1 MGARRFVTCL
11 PFLMVLWVSCVVW
24 AQSQGM
30 TRLEREERQAM
41 LSTIYEDI
49 RKEYYDP
56 KFHGLDWNAKFAEA
70 KQNIAKANTKTEANL
85 QIAAMLETLDDSHT
99 HFIPPARSVREEYGF
114 LYEMVGNHCIVVH
127 VKPGSDAETKGLKRG
142 DEVLTIN
149 GFAPARD
156 SLSKMTYVL
165 NVLYP
170 QTGLRLS
177 LRDSAGST
185 RNLDVMA
192 KEKDV
197 PAILTGVDRWRAS
210 MDRQENR
217 RQEAPSWVE
226 FGDPLM
232 ILRLSDF
239 MFSDLNAEGL
249 IEKARTH
256 KALILD
262 LRGNPGGSLETLR
275 HFLGGFFENDVKIG
289 DEVRRDKT
297 VNFATKTRR
306 NPFTGKLFVLIDSQS
321 ASAAEIFARV
331 VQLEKRGTVIGDSS
345 SGSVMAAQFRSHT
358 YGTHEVLLYGLELS
372 VADFIMPDG
381 KSLEHTGVTPDEK
394 MLPSQDDMAL
404 NRDPVLSAAAAK
416 AGVSLSPEKAAT
428 LFPLE
433 WLRN

>member
-1 MGARRFVTCL
+1 MGMRRFVTGL
-11 PFLMVLWVSCVVW
+11 FFLIGGWGSCVMW
-24 AQSQGM
+24 AQNQEM

-41 LSTIYEDI
+41 LSTIYDDI

-70 KQNIAKANTKTEANL
+70 KQNIAKANTKAEANL
-85 QIAAMLETLDDSHT
+85 QIAAMLEALDDSHT
-99 HFIPPARSVREEYGF
+99 HFIPPARSVREDYGF
-114 LYEMVGNHCIVVH
+114 VYEMVGKRCIVMH
-127 VKPGSDAETKGLKRG
+127 VKPGSEAETEGVKRG
-142 DEVLTIN
+142 DEVLAIN
-149 GFAPARD
+149 GFTPARD
-156 SLSKMTYVL
+156 SLSKMKYVL

-177 LRDSAGST
+177 LRDSTGT
-185 RNLDVMA
+185 MRNLDVMA
-192 KEKDV
+192 KERDV

-210 MDRQENR
+210 LDRQENR
-217 RQEAPSWVE
+217 RLEEPTWVE
-226 FGDPLM
+226 FGDSLM

-239 MFSDLNAEGL
+239 TFSDFGAESL

-275 HFLGGFFENDVKIG
+275 HFLAGFFENEVKIG
-289 DEVRRDKT
+289 DEVRREKT
-297 VNFATKTRR
+297 VKFGTKTRR

-331 VQLEKRGTVIGDSS
+331 IQLEKRGTVIGDSS

-358 YGTHEVLLYGLELS
+358 YGTHQVLLYGLELS

-394 MLPSQDDMAL
+394 MLPSQEDLAM
-404 NRDPVLSAAAAK
+404 NRDPVLSAVAGR
-416 AGVSLSPEKAAT
+416 AGVNLSPEKAAT
-428 LFPLE
+428 LFPVE
-433 WLRN
+433 WLRD

>member
-1 MGARRFVTCL
+1 
-11 PFLMVLWVSCVVW
+11 
-24 AQSQGM
+24 
-30 TRLEREERQAM
+30 
-41 LSTIYEDI
+41 
-49 RKEYYDP
+49 
-56 KFHGLDWNAKFAEA
+56 
-70 KQNIAKANTKTEANL
+70 
-85 QIAAMLETLDDSHT
+85 
-99 HFIPPARSVREEYGF
+99 
-114 LYEMVGNHCIVVH
+114 
-127 VKPGSDAETKGLKRG
+127 
-142 DEVLTIN
+142 
-149 GFAPARD
+149 
-156 SLSKMTYVL
+156 
-165 NVLYP
+165 
-170 QTGLRLS
+170 
-177 LRDSAGST
+177 
-185 RNLDVMA
+185 
-192 KEKDV
+192 
-197 PAILTGVDRWRAS
+197 
-210 MDRQENR
+210 
-217 RQEAPSWVE
+217 
-226 FGDPLM
+226 LM

-249 IEKARTH
+249 IEKARAH

-275 HFLGGFFENDVKIG
+275 HFLAGFFENDVKIG

>member
-1 MGARRFVTCL
+1 MVCRFVTCL
-11 PFLMVLWVSCVVW
+11 LFLIAPAASCVMW
-24 AQSQGM
+24 AQSQEM

-41 LSTIYEDI
+41 LSTIYDDI

-70 KQNIAKANTKTEANL
+70 KQSVAKANTKTEANL
-85 QIAAMLETLDDSHT
+85 QIAAMLEALDDSHT
-99 HFIPPARSVREEYGF
+99 HFIPPPRSVREDYGF
-114 LYEMVGNHCIVVH
+114 QYEMVGNRCFVMH
-127 VKPGSDAETKGLKRG
+127 VKPGSDGEAKGLKRG

-149 GFAPARD
+149 GFTPARG
-156 SLSKMTYVL
+156 SLSKMKYAL

-177 LRDSAGST
+177 LRDTTGST

-192 KEKDV
+192 KEKEI

-210 MDRQENR
+210 LDRQENW
-217 RQEAPSWVE
+217 RQGAPTWVE
-226 FGDPLM
+226 LGESLM
-232 ILRLSDF
+232 ILRLSNF
-239 MFSDLNAEGL
+239 IFSDLNAEGL

-256 KALILD
+256 NALILD

-275 HFLGGFFENDVKIG
+275 HFLAGFFENDVKMG
-289 DEVRRDKT
+289 DEARRDKT
-297 VNFATKTRR
+297 TNFATKTRY

-331 VQLEKRGTVIGDSS
+331 IQLEKRGTVIGDSS

-358 YGTHEVLLYGLELS
+358 YGTHQVITYGLELS

-381 KSLEHTGVTPDEK
+381 KSLEHTGVTPDEE
-394 MLPSQDDMAL
+394 MLPSQQDLAM
-404 NRDPVLSAAAAK
+404 NRDPVLSAVAAK
-416 AGVSLSPEKAAT
+416 AGVNLSPEKAAT

-433 WLRN
+433 WPRY